1 MEESGDYSY
10 EHIMGPY
17 IREQKES
24 LDWKPYKNGYIFFLT
39 AETFTCMNTWNVVA
53 MMERIK
59 HQDGKKIIKMK
70 KKMKNVEFL
79 KLFAKKLEPVMEFSS
94 HD

>member
-1 MEESGDYSY
+1 M
-10 EHIMGPY
+10 
-17 IREQKES
+17 
-24 LDWKPYKNGYIFFLT
+24 T
-39 AETFTCMNTWNVVA
+39 TETFTCANTWNVVA

-59 HQDGKKIIKMK
+59 HQDGKKKMR